1 MPARGDPLA
10 ERHPSVERKGRL
22 AGGSWDGQTK
32 GPPCGRP
39 KGWSNE
45 RAALRAALGITQCDR
60 GSSYFAGAA
69 GAGVAG
75 ADAGAGVAAEAKP
88 VNILKIG
95 SKLAELLIQA
105 SRGLYQ
111 FSSVIEVIGL

>member
-1 MPARGDPLA
+1 M
-10 ERHPSVERKGRL
+10 
-22 AGGSWDGQTK
+22 
-32 GPPCGRP
+32 
-39 KGWSNE
+39 
-45 RAALRAALGITQCDR
+45 
-60 GSSYFAGAA
+60 
-69 GAGVAG
+69 AG

-105 SRGLYQ
+105 RRGLYQ